1 MRTGK
6 PITLLLAVV
15 ALLSLLIA
23 TTVLLAQ
30 ESDDPAQVD
39 LNEIKEDT
47 IRELFDDKGNMVTP
61 DDRLASVARTHKGGF
76 GGFYFHEEDNTI
88 AYVFMMDTSDP
99 QYAEDAFRS
108 AYSKSHRIQQ
118 IIPVQ
123 GDYSFDEL
131 VEWYYLLNPALHKND
146 IRPIWSGV
154 MELRNR
160 IVFGLSDMSVVEAA
174 WRIMDDLD
182 IPRGAVVFEED
193 HIPDLMAGGD
203 SVEDDWRPLV
213 GGIRHQQETGGV
225 DCTIGFVT
233 ERETV

>member
-1 MRTGK
+1 MRNRK
-6 PITLLLAVV
+6 PIILLLAVV
-15 ALLSLLIA
+15 ALLSIVIA

-30 ESDDPAQVD
+30 ESDDPERVD
-39 LNEIKEDT
+39 LDEIKEDVV
-47 IRELFDDKGNMVTP
+47 RDLFDSKGNMVTP

-76 GGFYFHEEDNTI
+76 GGFYFHETDDTI
-88 AYVFMMDTSDP
+88 AYVFMKDTSDP
-99 QYAEDAFRS
+99 QYVEDAFRS
-108 AYSKSHRIQQ
+108 AYGDTQRFQQ

-146 IRPIWSGV
+146 IHPIWSGV
-154 MELRNR
+154 MELYNR
-160 IVFGLSDMSVVEAA
+160 IVFGMDDMSVLEAA
-174 WRIMDDLD
+174 WQIMDDLD
-182 IPRGAVVFEED
+182 IPRGAVIFEED
-193 HIPDLMAGGD
+193 HISVPMAGGD

-233 ERETV
+233 EGMV